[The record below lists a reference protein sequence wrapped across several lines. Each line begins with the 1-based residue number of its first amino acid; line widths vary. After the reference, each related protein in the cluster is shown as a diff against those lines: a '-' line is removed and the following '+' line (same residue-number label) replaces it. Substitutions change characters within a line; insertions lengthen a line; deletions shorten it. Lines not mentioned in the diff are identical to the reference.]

1 MTAVRWRMKAS
12 RWLGGRGACLDAWPP
27 SDTVL
32 SWPCPTSS
40 TPTWTADSCT
50 LSVIYCSSSISPLFY
65 SARKAIMLVLPST
78 KDHSFQNEQSKLKY
92 KVPVS
97 FATLKLSLVPPVS
110 LCLSIRLSLLPPPST
125 LLKVWATIRT
135 CRHGPPSWRF

>member
-1 MTAVRWRMKAS
+1 MMAS

-50 LSVIYCSSSISPLFY
+50 LSVIYCSSSISLPFY

-78 KDHSFQNEQSKLKY
+78 KDHSFQNEQSNLKY
-92 KVPVS
+92 NVPVS
-97 FATLKLSLVPPVS
+97 FATLNLSLVPPVS
-110 LCLSIRLSLLPPPST
+110 LCLSICLSPPPTIHPSPGLGYHKDLQT
-125 LLKVWATIRT
+125 RATFMEVLTKIQT
-135 CRHGPPSWRF
+135 C

>member
-1 MTAVRWRMKAS
+1 MTAVRWRMMAS

-50 LSVIYCSSSISPLFY
+50 LSVIYCSSSISLPIY

-78 KDHSFQNEQSKLKY
+78 KDHSFQNEQSNLN
-92 KVPVS
+92 
-97 FATLKLSLVPPVS
+97 LSLVPPVS
-110 LCLSIRLSLLPPPST
+110 LCLSIRLSPPPTIHPSPGLGYHKDLQT
-125 LLKVWATIRT
+125 RATFMEVLTKIQT
-135 CRHGPPSWRF
+135 C

>member
-1 MTAVRWRMKAS
+1 MTAVRWRMMAS

-50 LSVIYCSSSISPLFY
+50 LSVIYCSSSISLPFY

-78 KDHSFQNEQSKLKY
+78 KDHSFQNEQSNLN
-92 KVPVS
+92 
-97 FATLKLSLVPPVS
+97 LSLVPPVS
-110 LCLSIRLSLLPPPST
+110 LCLSICLSPPPTIHPSPGLGYHKDLQT
-125 LLKVWATIRT
+125 RATFMEVLTKIQT
-135 CRHGPPSWRF
+135 C

>member
-1 MTAVRWRMKAS
+1 MTAVRWRMMAS

-50 LSVIYCSSSISPLFY
+50 LSVIYCSSSISLPIY

-78 KDHSFQNEQSKLKY
+78 KDHSFQNEQSNLN
-92 KVPVS
+92 
-97 FATLKLSLVPPVS
+97 LSLVPPVS
-110 LCLSIRLSLLPPPST
+110 LCLSICLSPPPTIHPST
-125 LLKVWATIRT
+125 GLGYHKDLQTRATFMEVLTKIQT
-135 CRHGPPSWRF
+135 C

>member
-1 MTAVRWRMKAS
+1 MTAVRWRMMAS

-32 SWPCPTSS
+32 SWPCPTS

-50 LSVIYCSSSISPLFY
+50 LSVIYCSSSISLPIY

-78 KDHSFQNEQSKLKY
+78 KDHSFQNEQSNLN
-92 KVPVS
+92 
-97 FATLKLSLVPPVS
+97 LSLVPPVS
-110 LCLSIRLSLLPPPST
+110 LCLSICLSPPPTIHPSPGLGYHKDLQT
-125 LLKVWATIRT
+125 RATFMEVLTKIQT
-135 CRHGPPSWRF
+135 C